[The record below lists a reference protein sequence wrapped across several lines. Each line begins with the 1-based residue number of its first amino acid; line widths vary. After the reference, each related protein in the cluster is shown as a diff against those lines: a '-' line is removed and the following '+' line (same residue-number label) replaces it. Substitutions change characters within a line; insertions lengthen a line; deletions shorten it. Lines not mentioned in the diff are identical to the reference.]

1 MELRAVAVL
10 SANASETT
18 KRSARQLTDVTANA
32 LECREAL
39 AKKAIGCARS
49 ATIALVQ
56 ILARCATQ
64 TQSKRQKK
72 KKSQHQV
79 AKAPGTERTINGV
92 LEEKQGSKNNK
103 TEHDATILQ

>member
-1 MELRAVAVL
+1 ML
-10 SANASETT
+10 
-18 KRSARQLTDVTANA
+18 QLTA

-56 ILARCATQ
+56 ILAPLRHTNAKQAT
-64 TQSKRQKK
+64 KK
-72 KKSQHQV
+72 KKKVNTRLPRRQ
-79 AKAPGTERTINGV
+79 APSVPSTASWER
-92 LEEKQGSKNNK
+92 KQGSKNNK